1 MKYTILLALG
11 LALALPLHAANKNN
25 GGQAKQ
31 KPHAAKAFN
40 KADKDGDG
48 FLSKE
53 EFLARAEM
61 IFNRKDKN
69 ADGKLSPEELRSNK
83 AKAANKAKA
92 GKKGKRGHKNQGSAG
107 Q

>member
-1 MKYTILLALG
+1 MKTSILLALG
-11 LALALPLHAANKNN
+11 LAFALPLHAANKNN
-25 GGQAKQ
+25 GARANQ

-69 ADGKLSPEELRSNK
+69 ADGKLSPEELRRNK

-92 GKKGKRGHKNQGSAG
+92 GKKGKRGNKNQGSAG